1 MSTRYGVPYMG
12 SKNDIA
18 VQIIEHLPQARN
30 FYDLFAGGCA
40 VTHAAMVSGKFRNFI
55 CNDLQGM
62 GVQLFINSIEG
73 RYANE
78 NRWIS
83 REDFFRLKS
92 TDPYVALCWSFGN
105 NMRDYMYSVVV
116 EEWKYALHNTYF
128 FGDMQLLWAMGINP
142 TGDTRKWLKTHEN
155 ECKDKY
161 IRWYFESKSMPVPT
175 DEDRQNTE
183 QLLNAT
189 KAQAL
194 EFLQRAF
201 RVSGLRPKDIN
212 EYTGTQMFGHWFTP
226 CQWQF
231 PTPDMYAK
239 LCEIIPTLPSANS
252 YEYVYLTQ
260 RLQRLQSLQRLQR
273 LQRLQSLQSLQR
285 LQSLQGLQGLQKSYD
300 QVEIQP
306 NSVIYCDPPYQG
318 TAQYITGSFGHANFW
333 TWCRQQRELVV
344 VSEYNAPDD
353 FVQVAKFTHKSKLQG
368 GMKNVGTNTEQLFVR
383 RDQLHLLHNGKLFAL

>member
-83 REDFFRLKS
+83 REYFARLKD

-105 NMRDYMYSVVV
+105 NMQNYMYSVEV
-116 EEWKYALHNTYF
+116 EEWKHALHNAYF

-142 TGDTRKWLKTHEN
+142 TGDTRKWLKMHGN
-155 ECKDKY
+155 ECKSKY
-161 IRWYFESKSMPVPT
+161 IQWYFESESMPVPT
-175 DEDRQNTE
+175 DEDRQKTE
-183 QLLNAT
+183 ALLNAT

-201 RVSGLRPKDIN
+201 RASGLRPKDIN
-212 EYTGTQMFGHWFTP
+212 EYTGTHMFSHWFTP
-226 CQWQF
+226 SQWQF

-239 LCEIIPTLPSANS
+239 LCEIIPTLPSASS

-260 RLQRLQSLQRLQR
+260 RLQ
-273 LQRLQSLQSLQR
+273 SLQS
-285 LQSLQGLQGLQKSYD
+285 LQKSYD

-306 NSVIYCDPPYQG
+306 NSVIYCDPPYQD
-318 TAQYITGSFGHANFW
+318 TAQYITGSFDHANFW
-333 TWCRQQRELVV
+333 AWCRQQRELVV

-368 GMKNVGTNTEQLFVR
+368 GMKNIGTNTEQLFVR